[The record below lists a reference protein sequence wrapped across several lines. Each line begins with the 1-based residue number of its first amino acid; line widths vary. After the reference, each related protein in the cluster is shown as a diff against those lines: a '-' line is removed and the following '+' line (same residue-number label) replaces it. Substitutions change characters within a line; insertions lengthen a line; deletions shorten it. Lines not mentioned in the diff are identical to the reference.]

1 MIMANP
7 RERVAETN
15 PQAGGVVRDLKRLK
29 SGGSASVAE
38 LREFLQ
44 QMKGKSPQAML
55 GLVAESGLARSTAL
69 ATFLFAVVLVT
80 LTVVPYA
87 LRDRTA
93 KPSAK
98 VAAEKS
104 APENAGQKSAAETP
118 GPQPAAA
125 APATAGDDAGKTPPV
140 SDRALEALGIGET
153 KTADP
158 KKNPLEDKL
167 NNLLDGVE

>member
-1 MIMANP
+1 MIMADT
-7 RERVAETN
+7 REHMAETN
-15 PQAGGVVRDLKRLK
+15 PQPGSVVRDLKRLK
-29 SGGSASVAE
+29 SDGSASVAE
-38 LREFLQ
+38 LRQFLQ

-55 GLVAESGLARSTAL
+55 GLVAKSGLARSTAL

-93 KPSAK
+93 KPSETAASEK
-98 VAAEKS
+98 PAAES
-104 APENAGQKSAAETP
+104 AGRKPAAEIP
-118 GPQPAAA
+118 GPEPAAA
-125 APATAGDDAGKTPPV
+125 AAATADDAGKTPPV